1 VVDAYGWGQCHHV
14 RKVALEQEMDVLIHR
29 GCEDRDNQ
37 GEKLFKI
44 LATLGCLLEM
54 SQAWKKAPKL
64 LICALS
70 SIPSARANKRM
81 SVNWPT
87 WSRGRHAT
95 MQLWRVLRLR
105 RTPALKIQRGAV
117 KYGTVLPSSMI

>member
-1 VVDAYGWGQCHHV
+1 MGGGSVIMFEKWSLNK
-14 RKVALEQEMDVLIHR
+14 RWMWLIRR
-29 GCEDRDNQ
+29 GREDRDNR

-54 SQAWKKAPKL
+54 SQAWKKAPML

-87 WSRGRHAT
+87 
-95 MQLWRVLRLR
+95 
-105 RTPALKIQRGAV
+105 
-117 KYGTVLPSSMI
+117 